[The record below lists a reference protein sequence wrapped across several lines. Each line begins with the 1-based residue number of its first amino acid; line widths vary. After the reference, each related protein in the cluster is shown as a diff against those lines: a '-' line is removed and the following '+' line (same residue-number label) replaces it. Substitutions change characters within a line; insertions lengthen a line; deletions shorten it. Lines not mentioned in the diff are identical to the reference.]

1 MKRTVSSM
9 MCRDVCVAGM
19 DDTLAAVEKR
29 LTDRHL
35 SWVPVLEDSGA
46 ILGVISAADL
56 LRFHAG
62 GGDAEAVRA
71 WQMCT
76 YKPISVGAD
85 ADLVDVARL
94 MVDRSIHHVVVTE
107 AGAVIGVLSSLD
119 FVREFAAADP
129 SVATSRCC

>member
-9 MCRDVCVAGM
+9 MCRDACVVGM

-29 LTDRHL
+29 LADRHL

-62 GGDAEAVRA
+62 GGDAEAVKA

-76 YKPISVGAD
+76 YKPISVGPD
-85 ADLVDVARL
+85 ADLAEVARL
-94 MVDRSIHHVVVTE
+94 MVDRGIHHVVVTE
-107 AGAVIGVLSSLD
+107 SGGVIGVLSALD
-119 FVREFAAADP
+119 FVREFSAAGH
-129 SVATSRCC
+129 SVAAKA